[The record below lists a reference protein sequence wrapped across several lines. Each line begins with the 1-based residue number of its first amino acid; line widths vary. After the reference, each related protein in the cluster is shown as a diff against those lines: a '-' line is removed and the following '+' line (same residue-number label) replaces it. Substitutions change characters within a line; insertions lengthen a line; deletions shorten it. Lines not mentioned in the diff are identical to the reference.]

1 MVAESPGG
9 SLGIVTGG
17 QMNVKV
23 QGYLQATSYKLQA
36 PNLVL
41 SLVRIT
47 MDETRGGTSLARQDD
62 DDDNTC
68 SPRCK

>member
-17 QMNVKV
+17 QVNVKV

-62 DDDNTC
+62 DDDDNTC
-68 SPRCK
+68 SPRC